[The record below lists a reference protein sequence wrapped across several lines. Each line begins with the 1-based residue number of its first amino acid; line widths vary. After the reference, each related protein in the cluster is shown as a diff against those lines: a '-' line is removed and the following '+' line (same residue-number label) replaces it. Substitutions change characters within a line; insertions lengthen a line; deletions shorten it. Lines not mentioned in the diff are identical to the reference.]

1 MENDSVDYGYQLSNN
16 RSSLEMKW
24 FYGDQVPTSLEEI
37 TDENELSDDDYDD
50 IKNGEDNEDDDSEI
64 SDKE

>member
-1 MENDSVDYGYQLSNN
+1 
-16 RSSLEMKW
+16 MKW
-24 FYGDQVPTSLEEI
+24 FHGDQVPTSLEEI

>member
-1 MENDSVDYGYQLSNN
+1 
-16 RSSLEMKW
+16 MKW
-24 FYGDQVPTSLEEI
+24 FHGDHVPTSLEEI

>member
-1 MENDSVDYGYQLSNN
+1 
-16 RSSLEMKW
+16 MKW
-24 FYGDQVPTSLEEI
+24 FHGDQFPTSLEEI
-37 TDENELSDDDYDD
+37 TDEKELSDDDYDD